1 MFREHFRCHSFI
13 PLHKW
18 RSFDKIPQNVVNYIP
33 PFWPNL
39 SVSTTITFFSK
50 HVRALII
57 CSVQM
62 FCRLHVSSACQT
74 KLARFNH
81 VRSFDQSNNNFT
93 QAPHS
98 QHVGLINWSKSRLSM
113 CIILLLAPC
122 SIKWAVKFR
131 LSWFAIWGMMESA
144 NVERFD
150 LSNRDWT
157 WLWGWERIKE
167 QSIQ

>member
-18 RSFDKIPQNVVNYIP
+18 RSFDKIPQNVV
-33 PFWPNL
+33 
-39 SVSTTITFFSK
+39 ITFLLVGLILLCRLQSLFSLDMP
-50 HVRALII
+50 VLLSFAVCR
-57 CSVQM
+57 CSVVCT
-62 FCRLHVSSACQT
+62 CRLHLLIVQT
-74 KLARFNH
+74 KLARFNR
-81 VRSFDQSNNNFT
+81 VRRFDQSNNNFT

-98 QHVGLINWSKSRLSM
+98 QHVGLIKDWSKSRLSM
-113 CIILLLAPC
+113 CISLLLAPC

-157 WLWGWERIKE
+157 WLWGWERI
-167 QSIQ
+167 